1 MSQSISVEFASEQ
14 DVPEILSFIR
24 GLADYEKLSDRVS
37 ATEQALREML
47 FGERRYAE
55 VLIGR
60 LDGVPVGFALFFH
73 TFSTFLAQP
82 GMYLEDLFVLE
93 PHRGKGVGKA
103 LLIRLAQIAHERK
116 CGRLEWSVL
125 DWNQPAIDFYHR
137 IGATMMNDWRM
148 CRMSADDIAKLAES
162 Q

>member
-1 MSQSISVEFASEQ
+1 MSQSISIEFASEQ

-60 LDGVPVGFALFFH
+60 LNGVPVGFALFFH

-103 LLIRLAQIAHERK
+103 LLIRLAQIAQERK

-125 DWNQPAIDFYHR
+125 DWNRPAIEFYQH
-137 IGATMMNDWRM
+137 IGATIMSDWRL